1 MRRVVSGGGGGDGGG
16 GGGGGELCLCSRGG
30 GGGGAP
36 SAIASGCGGAAVA
49 MSIGGGVELP
59 VQPRNRLSSAPKG
72 VGALLVGTGGLRRL
86 RRSKR
91 KSSTFSSSVSP
102 HVSMMRFTVGTSMS
116 SGGGIT
122 SMADGGIH
130 GSAITSMLE
139 ALDAGLELKM
149 ATER

>member
-72 VGALLVGTGGLRRL
+72 VGALLVGTGLRRL
-86 RRSKR
+86 RRRR
-91 KSSTFSSSVSP
+91 KSSKFSSSFSP
-102 HVSMMRFTVGTSMS
+102 HVSMLRFTVGRSMS
-116 SGGGIT
+116 S
-122 SMADGGIH
+122 DGGMQSMESGDID
-130 GSAITSMLE
+130 GRAITFMLE